1 MSIQKSKSKTVFPA
15 GKLPP
20 QILRRLLGQYPGGDR
35 RILVG
40 PRFGED
46 AAVIDMGRNY
56 LVAKS
61 DPITFTSDRLGWYA
75 VNINAN
81 DIAVMG
87 ARPRWFL
94 SVMLLPEKKT
104 DRRLVESIF
113 KDVQAA
119 CRRLSITVCGGHTEI
134 TAGLDR
140 PLLIGHLL
148 GEVAKKDL
156 VLKSRLR
163 AGDAILL
170 TKGIALEGSA
180 ILAREKAAQL
190 KKYFSTAW
198 LKRVGNFIYK
208 PGISVVPEAMAA
220 ALAAARAARQ
230 TSGVHAM
237 HDPTE
242 GGLTGGLLELAAT
255 GNVGLRVHAERIPV
269 LPETRALAER
279 LKFDPMALI
288 ASGSLLI
295 AVAPREADKVIRALK
310 RRKIAVAHIGEA
322 VGKSAGVK
330 IVERGRERRLR
341 YPQQDEIARLL
352 AKK

>member
-1 MSIQKSKSKTVFPA
+1 MSIQKSKSKMVFPA

-20 QILRRLLGQYPGGDR
+20 QILRRLLGQYLPGDR
-35 RILVG
+35 RVLIG

-46 AAVIDMGRNY
+46 AAVIAMGRNY

-61 DPITFTSDRLGWYA
+61 DPITFTADRLGWYA

-104 DRRLVESIF
+104 DRQLVESIF

-134 TAGLDR
+134 TAGLNR

-180 ILAREKAAQL
+180 ILAREKAAKL
-190 KKYFSTAW
+190 KKYFRAAW

-208 PGISVVPEAMAA
+208 PGISVVPEA
-220 ALAAARAARQ
+220 LAAAQAARQ
-230 TSGVHAM
+230 TGGVHAM

-242 GGLTGGLLELAAT
+242 GGLTGGLLELAAA

-330 IVERGRERRLR
+330 IVERGSARRLC
-341 YPQQDEIARLL
+341 YPNQDEIARLI
-352 AKK
+352 